1 MKKKDIVNLIRYHS
15 EHNESG
21 FRAVAADIA
30 REFESTGDSQLAAYV
45 MSLISS
51 VDTFVPQAYE
61 EDIPFLRKEETFS
74 SMLLLPELIS
84 NDIRGVINAVNHKQG
99 INKFI
104 FEGAPGTGKTEAAR
118 HLARLLNRELYVVD
132 MADLVDSKLGQTQKN
147 VVGLFKSINSI
158 SFPDKTLV
166 LFDEIDSL
174 ALDRTN
180 PNDLREMGRVT
191 STFLTGLDNL
201 NPNVVIVATTNL
213 FKYFDKA
220 LTRRFDFVVNFD
232 RYTKD
237 DIIQIAEKL
246 MDSSLTQFKLAN
258 RDVRLFRK
266 IITLMKP
273 LPLPGD
279 LKNLIKTSIAFSDPT
294 DGMDYFRRLYNAIC
308 PNQQNDMKFLI
319 ENGFTIRE
327 IGVLLNKSK
336 SGVGREIKE
345 IR

>member
-30 REFESTGDSQLAAYV
+30 REFEATGDSQLAAYV

-51 VDTFVPQAYE
+51 VDTFVPQAYA

-132 MADLVDSKLGQTQKN
+132 MAELVDSKLGQTQKN
-147 VVGLFKSINSI
+147 VVGLFKSINLI
-158 SFPDKTLV
+158 SFPDKILV

-191 STFLTGLDNL
+191 STFLTELDNL
-201 NPNVVIVATTNL
+201 NPNVVLVATTNL
-213 FKYFDKA
+213 FKCFDKA

-232 RYTKD
+232 RYTNED
-237 DIIQIAEKL
+237 LIQIAEKL
-246 MDSSLTQFKLAN
+246 MDSSLTKFKLAN

-266 IITLMKP
+266 IISLKNP

-279 LKNLIKTSIAFSDPT
+279 LKNLIRTAVAFSDPT
-294 DGMDYFRRLYNAIC
+294 DGMDYFRRLYNAIS
-308 PNQQNDMKFLI
+308 PERTNDMKFLQD
-319 ENGFTIRE
+319 NGFTIRE

-336 SGVGREIKE
+336 SGVGRELKE